1 MDAAR
6 TATAAD
12 VRAIAELAS
21 ELRTELTP
29 MRGGQLWS
37 RREARADASAAA
49 YGALLEDPGTVV
61 AVGTI
66 DDVVVGY
73 GVCVIERL
81 RDDTHLGTIPELFVT
96 PEAREV
102 GVGEQVIALLVAECR
117 ARGCLG
123 IDTLALP
130 GHRAAKNFFEGS
142 GFTARAIV
150 MHHALEP

>member
-12 VRAIAELAS
+12 VRAIAELAT
-21 ELRTELTP
+21 ELRSELTP

-37 RREARADASAAA
+37 RREVRPDTSPAA
-49 YGALLEDPGTVV
+49 YGALVEDASTVV
-61 AVGTI
+61 VVGTI
-66 DDVVVGY
+66 DGVVVGY

-81 RDDTHLGTIPELFVT
+81 RDGARLGTISELFVT
-96 PEAREV
+96 PGAREV
-102 GVGEQVIALLVAECR
+102 GVGEQVIAVLVAECR